1 MTTCKEEMLR
11 NQAWEKLRAD
21 GSDHYK
27 TAGVEPIDLYRD
39 AGMFRDFALCS
50 IIKYAF
56 RNRDAGRAVKS
67 KDIAKIIDYA
77 QKLDAAYGD
86 GER

>member
-1 MTTCKEEMLR
+1 MTCKEEMLR
-11 NQAWEKLRAD
+11 NQEWARLKAN

-27 TAGVEPIDLYRD
+27 TGGVEPIDL
-39 AGMFRDFALCS
+39 FRDGGLFRAFALAS
-50 IIKYAF
+50 IIKYSF
-56 RNRDAGRAVKS
+56 RNRDAGKPIRS
-67 KDIAKIIDYA
+67 KDMCKIIDYA